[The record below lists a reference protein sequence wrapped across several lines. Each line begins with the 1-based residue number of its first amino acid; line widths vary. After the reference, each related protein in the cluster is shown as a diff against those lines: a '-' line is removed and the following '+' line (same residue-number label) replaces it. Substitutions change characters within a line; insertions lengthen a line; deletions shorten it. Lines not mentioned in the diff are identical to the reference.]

1 MTNIDSD
8 NSREWAE
15 QAYALLKKRQEEQ
28 KQELAKQEERKQELA
43 KQEEQKQ
50 ELAKQEEQK
59 QELAKQ
65 EEQKQELAK
74 QEEQKQELAKQEEQK
89 QELENQDLIN
99 VASNENFPGSLKTI
113 DETELGEFDD
123 NFTWSAMVLAAQG
136 KKINQISIDEIDW
149 LTKLR
154 RGLEETRKG
163 FVTELLDK
171 LGDDPLTPESLDDLE
186 TLLIRADVGIDS
198 TDKVISSLRTKL
210 NEEVVGG
217 EAGIKFLKKELKLII
232 DKPIKNSGTDI
243 LVPQKGK
250 LNVWLL
256 VGVNGVGKTTTL
268 GKLAYL
274 SSKSN
279 YKTLIA
285 AADTFRAAAVE
296 QLKVWGD
303 RSNVDVISNQS
314 KNADP
319 AAVVFDAINSAKKR
333 NVDLLLVDT
342 AGRLQTKN
350 NLMDELAKIKK
361 IIDKKVPDAIVE
373 SLLVL
378 DASQGQNGL
387 KQAKSFAKSADLSGA
402 IITKLDGTSRGGVS
416 LAVSEEVNLPIRFIG
431 AGEGIKDLRPFNSYE
446 FVEAMLADK

>member
-1 MTNIDSD
+1 MTNTD
-8 NSREWAE
+8 NSREWAAE
-15 QAYALLKKRQEEQ
+15 AYALLKKRQEQ
-28 KQELAKQEERKQELA
+28 
-43 KQEEQKQ
+43 
-50 ELAKQEEQK
+50 
-59 QELAKQ
+59 
-65 EEQKQELAK
+65 
-74 QEEQKQELAKQEEQK
+74 QK
-89 QELENQDLIN
+89 QELEKQEQQKQKSIDI
-99 VASNENFPGSLKTI
+99 SNKENITEP
-113 DETELGEFDD
+113 ELGKFDD

-210 NEEVVGG
+210 NEEVLGA

-232 DKPIKNSGTDI
+232 DKPIKNSGTDL

-333 NVDLLLVDT
+333 NVELLLVDT

-446 FVEAMLADK
+446 FVEALLADK

>member
-1 MTNIDSD
+1 MTNTDSD
-8 NSREWAE
+8 NSREWAA

-28 KQELAKQEERKQELA
+28 KQELE
-43 KQEEQKQ
+43 
-50 ELAKQEEQK
+50 
-59 QELAKQ
+59 
-65 EEQKQELAK
+65 
-74 QEEQKQELAKQEEQK
+74 KQEEQK
-89 QELENQDLIN
+89 QELEKQEEQKQELEKQEEQKQELEKQEEQESIDT
-99 VASNENFPGSLKTI
+99 ASKKNIIRQSKTI
-113 DETELGEFDD
+113 AEAELGEFDD

-163 FVTELLDK
+163 FVSELLDK

-198 TDKVISSLRTKL
+198 TDKVITSLRKKL

-232 DKPIKNSGTDI
+232 DKPIKNSGTDL
-243 LVPQKGK
+243 LVPKKGK
-250 LNVWLL
+250 LNVWLV
-256 VGVNGVGKTTTL
+256 VGVNGVGKTTTI
-268 GKLAYL
+268 GKLAFL
-274 SSKSN
+274 SARSN

-296 QLKVWGD
+296 QLKVWGE

-333 NVDLLLVDT
+333 NIDLLLVDT

-361 IIDKKVPDAIVE
+361 IIDKKAPDAIVE

-387 KQAKSFAKSADLSGA
+387 KQAKSFAKSANLSGA

-431 AGEGIKDLRPFNSYE
+431 AGEGIRDLRPFNSYE